1 MIVIQ
6 TVRVMG
12 FFSKQ
17 FIDVLEWEQK
27 PGQLAWRVPMEDNEI
42 QFGANLTVR
51 EGQQA
56 IFLNNG
62 ELADTFTPGL
72 FKLNTDTLP
81 IFTNLQNWDKGFKS
95 PFKSDVTFFSTRENT
110 GLKWGTAQ
118 PITVRDPEFGAI
130 RIRAFGTYSFRIE
143 DVGQFYRTTFA
154 NLAELWVTEIEPQMR
169 SIIAT
174 SLAAT
179 LGADNTAFLDL
190 AANQQALSEK
200 LRQAADNATAQ
211 WGIAVP
217 SLFVESLSL
226 PEAVQEAIDSGSS
239 MRVLGD
245 LNQYARFK
253 AADTLDEA
261 ASASGG
267 AAGAGAGVAAA
278 MALGQVMT
286 GGLTAQPALAA
297 APAAPP
303 QGDPLELIEKLHK
316 LQVAGALSEAEF
328 NAKKAELLARLG

>member
-1 MIVIQ
+1 
-6 TVRVMG
+6 
-12 FFSKQ
+12 
-17 FIDVLEWEQK
+17 
-27 PGQLAWRVPMEDNEI
+27 MEDNEI

-51 EGQQA
+51 DGQHA

-62 ELADTFTPGL
+62 ELADSFTPGL
-72 FKLNTDTLP
+72 FELNTDTLP
-81 IFTNLQNWDKGFKS
+81 IFTNLENWDKGFKS
-95 PFKSDVTFFSTRENT
+95 PFKSDVTFFSTRENA

-118 PITVRDPEFGAI
+118 PITVRDSEFGAI
-130 RIRAFGTYSFRIE
+130 RIRAFGTYSFRIA
-143 DVGQFYRTTFA
+143 DVEQFYRTTFA
-154 NLAELWVTEIEPQMR
+154 NVAELWVTDIEPQMR

-179 LGADNTAFLDL
+179 LGSDNTAFLDL

-200 LRQAADNATAQ
+200 LRQAADNATDQ
-211 WGIAVP
+211 WGDAVP

-226 PEAVQEAIDSGSS
+226 PDAVQEAIDSGSS

-261 ASASGG
+261 ATASGG
-267 AAGAGAGVAAA
+267 VAGAGAGVAAA
-278 MALGQVMT
+278 MALGQVMS
-286 GGLTAQPALAA
+286 GGLTGQG
-297 APAAPP
+297 APAAA
-303 QGDPLELIEKLHK
+303 QHGDPLELIEKLHK
-316 LQVAGALSEAEF
+316 LHIAGALSEAEY

>member
-1 MIVIQ
+1 
-6 TVRVMG
+6 MG

-17 FIDVLEWEQK
+17 FIDVIEWEQK

-51 EGQQA
+51 DGQHA
-56 IFLNNG
+56 IFLNKG
-62 ELADTFTPGL
+62 ELADSFGPGL
-72 FKLNTDTLP
+72 FELDTDTLP
-81 IFTNLQNWDKGFKS
+81 IFTNLENWDKGFKS

-130 RIRAFGTYSFRIE
+130 RIRAFGTYSFRIAE
-143 DVGQFYRTTFA
+143 VDQFYRTTFA
-154 NLAELWVTEIEPQMR
+154 NLEELWVGDIEPQLR

-179 LGADNTAFLDL
+179 LGSSDTAFLDL
-190 AANQQALSEK
+190 AADQQALSDK
-200 LRQAADNATAQ
+200 LRQAADNATDQ
-211 WGIAVP
+211 WGISIP
-217 SLFVESLSL
+217 RLFVESLSL

-239 MRVLGD
+239 MRALGD
-245 LNQYARFK
+245 LSQYARFK

-261 ASASGG
+261 AAASGG

-278 MALGQVMT
+278 MALGQVMS
-286 GGLTAQPALAA
+286 GGLSGQPSPTA
-297 APAAPP
+297 APAA
-303 QGDPLELIEKLHK
+303 QGDPLELIEKLHR
-316 LQVAGALSEAEF
+316 LQVAGALSEEEF
-328 NAKKAELLARLG
+328 QTKKAELLARLG